1 MRHSW
6 GVRGRAPWYRR
17 RVGLHGAL
25 AVALIAGS
33 AIVGFATHGS
43 GSWHA
48 VQAALVLGGAAAYL
62 LGLVRSPD

>member
-1 MRHSW
+1 MHE
-6 GVRGRAPWYRR
+6 RAPWYRR
-17 RVGLHGAL
+17 RTGLDGAI
-25 AVALIAGS
+25 AVALIVSA